1 LHGTFRCSSSGTD
14 PVSRHGW
21 NRDPLTRGGAPG
33 RTGKQPDGSAKTGE
47 VKLCTIWN
55 AESLDEEGTPIRDEG
70 SVTYSAALESAC
82 ALDTAAARSPFAE
95 RVWREATRRR
105 FCQAPRTVVLGD
117 GALWIWNIADD
128 QFPDATQIVDR
139 FHAKRHLSDLEKL
152 FPVPPPHGLLNGG
165 TSEGRT
171 RHRKILG
178 VTHRHPS
185 PGVPRRGRASLS
197 PLFPDQPRA
206 YALSGEFRPSKPI
219 SVDTPK
225 FQTLSGLSGEHQET
239 RLQRFPLP
247 WSHYVRLLAVKG
259 KEARVFYET
268 EALRGGWSV
277 RQLDRQIATQF
288 YERTALSRNKAA
300 LIKRPQRS
308 IPEDQ
313 LTAEEEIKDPMVL
326 EFLGLKD
333 EYSESALEDALI
345 HRLEQFLLELGNDF
359 SFIARQKR
367 LRVGD
372 EWYRVDLLFF
382 HRRLRCL
389 VIIDIKIGRFAHA
402 DAGQMN
408 LYLNYAREHWTLP
421 GENPPI
427 GLILSSEKN
436 EAVAHYALGNLRNK
450 VLSSEYKL
458 ALPDEKKLAEEI
470 ARTRKSLIQRKL

>member
-1 LHGTFRCSSSGTD
+1 VTKKIAH
-14 PVSRHGW
+14 PVERSYSRLFAGVADLLEQA
-21 NRDPLTRGGAPG
+21 R
-33 RTGKQPDGSAKTGE
+33 K
-47 VKLCTIWN
+47 
-55 AESLDEEGTPIRDEG
+55 
-70 SVTYSAALESAC
+70 YSARSVNAMMTSTYWEVGRRIVEHEQHGKKRAKYGEALIERL
-82 ALDTAAARSPFAE
+82 ALDLTAKFGRGFS
-95 RVWREATRRR
+95 
-105 FCQAPRTVVLGD
+105 QSN
-117 GALWIWNIADD
+117 LWQMRDFYLAW
-128 QFPDATQIVDR
+128 P
-139 FHAKRHLSDLEKL
+139 
-152 FPVPPPHGLLNGG
+152 
-165 TSEGRT
+165 
-171 RHRKILG
+171 IL
-178 VTHRHPS
+178 
-185 PGVPRRGRASLS
+185 
-197 PLFPDQPRA
+197 
-206 YALSGEFRPSKPI
+206 
-219 SVDTPK
+219 
-225 FQTLSGLSGEHQET
+225 QTLSGESNPAKPTLRDTPKLQTLSGFSGEHYET
-239 RLQRFPLP
+239 PLQRFPLP

-259 KEARVFYET
+259 KETRAFYEI

-300 LIKRPQRS
+300 LIKRAQRS

-367 LRVGD
+367 LRIGD

-389 VIIDIKIGRFAHA
+389 VIIDLKIGKFAHA

-408 LYLNYAREHWTLP
+408 LYLNYAAEHWTLP
-421 GENPPI
+421 DEKPPI

-458 ALPDEKKLAEEI
+458 ALPDERKLADEI
-470 ARTRKSLIQRKL
+470 AKTRKSLLQR

>member
-1 LHGTFRCSSSGTD
+1 VTKKI
-14 PVSRHGW
+14 SR
-21 NRDPLTRGGAPG
+21 P
-33 RTGKQPDGSAKTGE
+33 
-47 VKLCTIWN
+47 
-55 AESLDEEGTPIRDEG
+55 AEPS
-70 SVTYSAALESAC
+70 YS
-82 ALDTAAARSPFAE
+82 R
-95 RVWREATRRR
+95 
-105 FCQAPRTVVLGD
+105 
-117 GALWIWNIADD
+117 
-128 QFPDATQIVDR
+128 
-139 FHAKRHLSDLEKL
+139 
-152 FPVPPPHGLLNGG
+152 LLNGVAELLEQARKYSARSVNAIM
-165 TSEGRT
+165 TQTYWEVGRRIVEHEQQGKKRAAYGEALVERLASDLT
-171 RHRKILG
+171 AKFGRGFSQSNLWQMRDFYLTWPILQ
-178 VTHRHPS
+178 T
-185 PGVPRRGRASLS
+185 A
-197 PLFPDQPRA
+197 
-206 YALSGEFRPSKPI
+206 SGESRASKPI
-219 SVDTPK
+219 SGDAPK
-225 FQTLSGLSGEHQET
+225 FQTPSGLSGEPQET
-239 RLQRFPLP
+239 PLQRFHLP
-247 WSHYVRLLAVKG
+247 WSHYVRMLAVKG
-259 KEARVFYET
+259 KEARAFYET

-300 LIKRPQRS
+300 LIKRAERS
-308 IPEDQ
+308 VPEDEV
-313 LTAEEEIKDPMVL
+313 TAEEEIKDPMVL

-345 HRLEQFLLELGNDF
+345 HRLEQLLLELGNDF

-389 VIIDIKIGRFAHA
+389 VIIDLKIGKFAHG

-458 ALPDEKKLAEEI
+458 TLPDEKKLADEI
-470 ARTRKSLIQRKL
+470 AKTRKSLAQRKP

>member
-1 LHGTFRCSSSGTD
+1 LIVTKKATHFVDRSYSQL
-14 PVSRHGW
+14 
-21 NRDPLTRGGAPG
+21 LTELADLLEQAR
-33 RTGKQPDGSAKTGE
+33 K
-47 VKLCTIWN
+47 
-55 AESLDEEGTPIRDEG
+55 
-70 SVTYSAALESAC
+70 YSARSVNAIMTRTYWEVGRRIVDQEQQGKKRAVYGEALIERL
-82 ALDTAAARSPFAE
+82 ALDLTAKFGRGFSQSNLWQMRDFYLGWPIL
-95 RVWREATRRR
+95 
-105 FCQAPRTVVLGD
+105 QTVSGESQQSKITSGHSQNL
-117 GALWIWNIADD
+117 
-128 QFPDATQIVDR
+128 QT
-139 FHAKRHLSDLEKL
+139 LSE
-152 FPVPPPHGLLNGG
+152 
-165 TSEGRT
+165 
-171 RHRKILG
+171 
-178 VTHRHPS
+178 
-185 PGVPRRGRASLS
+185 
-197 PLFPDQPRA
+197 
-206 YALSGEFRPSKPI
+206 LSGETS
-219 SVDTPK
+219 
-225 FQTLSGLSGEHQET
+225 
-239 RLQRFPLP
+239 LQRFPLP
-247 WSHYVRLLAVKG
+247 WSHYIRLLAVKG
-259 KEARVFYET
+259 KPARTFYET

-300 LIKRPQRS
+300 LIKRAHRS

-313 LTAEEEIKDPMVL
+313 LAAEEEIKDPMVL

-389 VIIDIKIGRFAHA
+389 VIIDLKIGKFAHA

-408 LYLNYAREHWTLP
+408 LYLNYAAEHWTLP

-436 EAVAHYALGNLRNK
+436 DAVAHYALGNLRNK

-458 ALPDEKKLAEEI
+458 ALPDEKKLADEI
-470 ARTRKSLIQRKL
+470 ARTRKSLAQRKL

>member
-1 LHGTFRCSSSGTD
+1 MEHEQQGKKRAVYGEALIERLASDLTAKFGRGFSQSNLWQMRDFYLAWPILQTVSGESGTSKGISGD
-14 PVSRHGW
+14 
-21 NRDPLTRGGAPG
+21 AP
-33 RTGKQPDGSAKTGE
+33 
-47 VKLCTIWN
+47 KL
-55 AESLDEEGTPIRDEG
+55 
-70 SVTYSAALESAC
+70 
-82 ALDTAAARSPFAE
+82 
-95 RVWREATRRR
+95 
-105 FCQAPRTVVLGD
+105 
-117 GALWIWNIADD
+117 
-128 QFPDATQIVDR
+128 
-139 FHAKRHLSDLEKL
+139 
-152 FPVPPPHGLLNGG
+152 
-165 TSEGRT
+165 
-171 RHRKILG
+171 
-178 VTHRHPS
+178 
-185 PGVPRRGRASLS
+185 
-197 PLFPDQPRA
+197 
-206 YALSGEFRPSKPI
+206 
-219 SVDTPK
+219 
-225 FQTLSGLSGEHQET
+225 QTLSGLSPERPDT
-239 RLQRFPLP
+239 PIQRFPLP
-247 WSHYVRLLAVKG
+247 WSHYVRMLAVKG
-259 KEARVFYET
+259 KEARGFYET

-300 LIKRPQRS
+300 LIKRAERS
-308 IPEDQ
+308 IPEDE

-389 VIIDIKIGRFAHA
+389 VIIDLKIGKFAHG

-408 LYLNYAREHWTLP
+408 LYLNYALEHWTLP

-458 ALPDEKKLAEEI
+458 ALPDEKKLADEI
-470 ARTRKSLIQRKL
+470 AKTRKSLAQRKL

>member
-1 LHGTFRCSSSGTD
+1 VTKKRTNLAELSYSQFFTEVAELLEQARKYSARSVNAIMTHTYWEVGRRIVEHEQHGKKRAVYGEALIERLALD
-14 PVSRHGW
+14 
-21 NRDPLTRGGAPG
+21 L
-33 RTGKQPDGSAKTGE
+33 TGKFGRGFSQSNLWQMRDFYLA
-47 VKLCTIWN
+47 W
-55 AESLDEEGTPIRDEG
+55 PILQ
-70 SVTYSAALESAC
+70 T
-82 ALDTAAARSPFAE
+82 T
-95 RVWREATRRR
+95 
-105 FCQAPRTVVLGD
+105 
-117 GALWIWNIADD
+117 
-128 QFPDATQIVDR
+128 
-139 FHAKRHLSDLEKL
+139 
-152 FPVPPPHGLLNGG
+152 
-165 TSEGRT
+165 
-171 RHRKILG
+171 
-178 VTHRHPS
+178 
-185 PGVPRRGRASLS
+185 
-197 PLFPDQPRA
+197 
-206 YALSGEFRPSKPI
+206 SGESRPSKPI

-268 EALRGGWSV
+268 EAL
-277 RQLDRQIATQF
+277 
-288 YERTALSRNKAA
+288 
-300 LIKRPQRS
+300 P
-308 IPEDQ
+308 
-313 LTAEEEIKDPMVL
+313 
-326 EFLGLKD
+326 

-367 LRVGD
+367 LRIGD

-389 VIIDIKIGRFAHA
+389 VIIDLKIGRFAHA